1 MKPLCNDEEPGKLR
15 LRGCSIS
22 REVKLK
28 KTVINIRDIDW
39 NLICKEL
46 RRERS
51 HSSGK
56 TAYWDKRAPS
66 FARNASRSDYAGKF
80 LRFVDIKPH
89 WTVLDVGCAAGTL
102 AIPLAERVK
111 KITALDISGNM
122 LALLRD
128 RCIKLGITNIH
139 TVHAGWEDDWDKLG
153 IGVHDVAVASRSLIT
168 DDFRD
173 SIVKLN
179 RAARRRV
186 YLSTIVGDGP
196 HDRRI
201 FEALGRDLN
210 PGPDYIC
217 LNNLLYQMGIHANV
231 NFVAYQECNSYESH
245 EDAFKIV
252 KCRFEEMSPEEEEIL
267 RAYLKDY
274 LVYRDGKWVMAYRRK
289 ICWAVLWWDKQ

>member
-89 WTVLDVGCAAGTL
+89 WTVLDVGCAAGTTCHSPRGKGEKNYGFGYFRKY
-102 AIPLAERVK
+102 AC
-111 KITALDISGNM
+111 T
-122 LALLRD
+122 
-128 RCIKLGITNIH
+128 CFGI
-139 TVHAGWEDDWDKLG
+139 
-153 IGVHDVAVASRSLIT
+153 VA
-168 DDFRD
+168 
-173 SIVKLN
+173 
-179 RAARRRV
+179 
-186 YLSTIVGDGP
+186 
-196 HDRRI
+196 
-201 FEALGRDLN
+201 
-210 PGPDYIC
+210 
-217 LNNLLYQMGIHANV
+217 
-231 NFVAYQECNSYESH
+231 
-245 EDAFKIV
+245 
-252 KCRFEEMSPEEEEIL
+252 
-267 RAYLKDY
+267 
-274 LVYRDGKWVMAYRRK
+274 
-289 ICWAVLWWDKQ
+289 

>member
-1 MKPLCNDEEPGKLR
+1 MNSEEKQ
-15 LRGCSIS
+15 
-22 REVKLK
+22 KQ
-28 KTVINIRDIDW
+28 TVINIREIDW

-51 HSSGK
+51 VFTGK
-56 TAYWDKRAPS
+56 TDYWDKRAPS
-66 FARNASRSDYAGKF
+66 FARNASQSDYAGKF
-80 LRFVDIKPH
+80 LRLIDIKPH

-122 LALLRD
+122 LALLQD
-128 RCIKLGITNIH
+128 RYRKLGITNIH

-153 IGVHDVAVASRSLIT
+153 IGVHDVAVASRSLLA

-201 FEALGRDLN
+201 FEALGRHLN

-231 NFVAYQECNSYESH
+231 NFVDCQKLDSYESH

-252 KCRFEEMSPEEEEIL
+252 KCSFEEMSPEEEEIL
-267 RAYLKDY
+267 RAYLKNY
-274 LVYRDGKWVMAYRRK
+274 LVYRDGKWVMSYRRK
-289 ICWAVLWWDKQ
+289 ICWAVLWWDKE